1 MILASFVFFALLV
14 FGVPVAFVML
24 GASVFY
30 FVENPMMASIVAQRM
45 SSSLES
51 FPLLAVPFFVFA
63 GAAMAR
69 GGIADRL
76 YGLAEALVGH
86 WRGGLA
92 QVGVLNSLFIGAM
105 SGSANADA
113 AIDARS
119 LVPIMRRQGYS
130 NGFGSAI
137 SVVSGVIAPL
147 LPPSLG
153 LIIYG
158 LLTDTSIGRLFLGGI
173 VPAILCT
180 LVLMATVR
188 YLAVRRNYAPSR
200 ERRMKRQDVVV
211 RFRAALWA
219 LAMPVMLIVG
229 LRGGWFT
236 PTELGAMAALYALAI
251 GLFIYRGFEF
261 VDIYSLLREA
271 AFTTASV
278 MFIVAAAGVLGV
290 ILALEQ
296 VPQQIVQAL
305 LTVSDNKYVVL
316 AIIMLALLVLG
327 TVLEGIALLVI
338 LAPLLLQI
346 ATKLGVDPVH
356 FGVIVVFNTTIASI
370 SPAGWHGDLHRVFHH
385 KMLDRRPLDRDA
397 AVHDHA
403 HRISIRSDLLP
414 APGHLPP
421 KPAVLDHALP

>member
-1 MILASFVFFALLV
+1 MILASIVFFLLLV

-76 YGLAEALVGH
+76 YGLADAMVGH

-147 LPPSLG
+147 LPPSIG

-158 LLTDTSIGRLFLGGI
+158 LLTDTSIGRLFIGGI
-173 VPAILCT
+173 VPAVLCT

-188 YLAVRRNYAPSR
+188 HLAIRRNYASSR
-200 ERRMKRQDVVV
+200 TTRMAGPEIAT

-236 PTELGAMAALYALAI
+236 PTELGAMAALYALAV
-251 GLFIYRGFEF
+251 GLFIYRGFGAT
-261 VDIYSLLREA
+261 DIYDLLREA

-278 MFIVAAAGVLGV
+278 MFIVAAAGVLGI

-296 VPQQIVQAL
+296 VPQRIVEAL
-305 LTVSDNKYVVL
+305 LTLSDNKYVVL
-316 AIIMLALLVLG
+316 SIIMLALLVLG
-327 TVLEGIALLVI
+327 IILVRLAPVVI
-338 LAPLLLQI
+338 LAPLLLQV
-346 ATKLGVDPVH
+346 ATKIGIDPVH
-356 FGVIVVFNTTIASI
+356 FGILIVFNTTIASI
-370 SPAGWHGDLHRVFHH
+370 SPPVGTVIYTVCSITKCTLEELTVE
-385 KMLDRRPLDRDA
+385 MLPFMLTLTVLLFILTFCPPL
-397 AVHDHA
+397 VTF
-403 HRISIRSDLLP
+403 LP
-414 APGHLPP
+414 NLMF
-421 KPAVLDHALP
+421 